1 MAVPFI
7 MPADAVREVIYPQTR
22 KINVAKQTI
31 KANKDRE
38 AQKDAER
45 NAWRLQNGW
54 LDVSRVMMPNEVVD
68 RAMEQEKKQA
78 RISTPRYMTID
89 EKRTSARMAA
99 KMEADKKNEEAIKAV
114 STMLSLPMP
123 STYVSTGNSYLD
135 TMMDLA
141 VPFGLGQASKGFNLA
156 LKASPSIG
164 RAIVSGGKAA
174 VSPRTVTNFA
184 LQVTPFM
191 AAAADNEN
199 SNGSFITEYP
209 GVAALAGYASLAALR
224 GGYRK
229 WFKEPPGRPVLEKPK
244 LDRNKFKTE
253 RAYQKAYDKQMA
265 INQKEF
271 EEATA
276 KFEEDDKVKANAK
289 RREFIVPKTTWG
301 RVNRWIM
308 LPGLTGLAG
317 FNIYSAYK
325 NKQSTSNNAEAEA
338 KSDTLEIVPEF
349 YEQIPSNPT
358 DTTSTDTYT
367 IY

>member
-38 AQKDAER
+38 AQKNAER
-45 NAWRLQNGW
+45 NAYRLQNGW
-54 LDVSRVMMPNEVVD
+54 LDVNRVMMSDEAVD
-68 RAMEQEKKQA
+68 RAIQQNTA
-78 RISTPRYMTID
+78 QLSTPRFQTTD
-89 EKRTSARMAA
+89 ERRASQRQFA
-99 KMEADKKNEEAIKAV
+99 KMQADKNNEEAKKAV
-114 STMLSLPMP
+114 GTMLSLTLP
-123 STYVSTGNSYLD
+123 STYVSTGSPYLD

-156 LKASPSIG
+156 LKTSPSIG
-164 RAIVSGGKAA
+164 KAVVSGGKAM
-174 VSPRTVTNFA
+174 VSPRAVTNFA
-184 LQVTPFM
+184 LQATPFM

-229 WFKEPPGRPVLEKPK
+229 WFKEPPGRPVLEEPK
-244 LDRNKFKTE
+244 LDRNKFRTE

-308 LPGLTGLAG
+308 LPGLTGIAG
-317 FNIYSAYK
+317 LNIYSAYK
-325 NKQSTSNNAEAEA
+325 NKQSTSNNAEEEA

-349 YEQIPSNPT
+349 YDQIPSNPT

>member
-7 MPADAVREVIYPQTR
+7 MPADAVRAVIYPQER
-22 KINVAKQTI
+22 KITVAKQTGE
-31 KANKDRE
+31 ANRKRE
-38 AQKDAER
+38 AQKNAER
-45 NAWRLQNGW
+45 NAYRLQNGW
-54 LDVSRVMMPNEVVD
+54 LDVNRVMMSDEAVD
-68 RAMEQEKKQA
+68 RAMQQNTA
-78 RISTPRYMTID
+78 QLSTPRFQTTD
-89 EKRTSARMAA
+89 ERRASQRQFA
-99 KMEADKKNEEAIKAV
+99 KMQADKNNEEAKKAV
-114 STMLSLPMP
+114 GTMLSLTLP
-123 STYVSTGNSYLD
+123 STYVSTGSSYLD

-156 LKASPSIG
+156 LKTSPSIG
-164 RAIVSGGKAA
+164 KAVVSGGKAM
-174 VSPRTVTNFA
+174 VSPRAVTNFA
-184 LQVTPFM
+184 LQATPFM

-276 KFEEDDKVKANAK
+276 TFENDAKVKANAK
-289 RREFIVPKTTWG
+289 RREFIVPKTAWG

-308 LPGLTGLAG
+308 LPGLMGLAG
-317 FNIYSAYK
+317 FDIYRRLNTPTASEGTK
-325 NKQSTSNNAEAEA
+325 EEV

-349 YEQIPSNPT
+349 YDQIPSNPT

>member
-7 MPADAVREVIYPQTR
+7 MPADAVRAVIYPQTR

-54 LDVSRVMMPNEVVD
+54 LDVSRVMMSDEAVD
-68 RAMEQEKKQA
+68 RAMQQNTA
-78 RISTPRYMTID
+78 QLSTPRFQTTD
-89 EKRTSARMAA
+89 ERRASQRQFA
-99 KMEADKKNEEAIKAV
+99 KMQADKNNEEAKKAV
-114 STMLSLPMP
+114 STMLSLTLP
-123 STYVSTGNSYLD
+123 STYVSTGSSYLD

-156 LKASPSIG
+156 IKTSPSIG
-164 RAIVSGGKAA
+164 KAVVSGGKAM
-174 VSPRTVTNFA
+174 VSPRAVTNFA
-184 LQVTPFM
+184 LQATPFM

-199 SNGSFITEYP
+199 SDGSFITKYP

-224 GGYRK
+224 SGYRK
-229 WFKEPPGRPVLEKPK
+229 WFKEPPGRPVLEKPQ
-244 LDRNKFKTE
+244 LDRNKFRSEK
-253 RAYQKAYDKQMA
+253 AYQKEYDKQMA
-265 INQKEF
+265 INQKKF

-276 KFEEDDKVKANAK
+276 TFENDDKVKANAR
-289 RREFIVPKTTWG
+289 RREFIVPKTAWG
-301 RVNRWIM
+301 KVNRWLIW
-308 LPGLTGLAG
+308 PSLTGLAG
-317 FNIYSAYK
+317 FNIY
-325 NKQSTSNNAEAEA
+325 KQFNIPSSTSNNSEEA
-338 KSDTLEIVPEF
+338 KSDTLEIIPEF
-349 YEQIPSNPT
+349 YEQIPSNST

>member
-38 AQKDAER
+38 TQKDAER
-45 NAWRLQNGW
+45 NAYRLRNGW

-78 RISTPRYMTID
+78 KISTPRYMTTD

-99 KMEADKKNEEAIKAV
+99 KMEADKKNEEAVKAV

-135 TMMDLA
+135 TMMDMA
-141 VPFGLGQASKGFNLA
+141 VPFGLGRAAKGFNVA

-164 RAIVSGGKAA
+164 RAIVSGSKAA
-174 VSPRTVTNFA
+174 VSPRAVTNFA
-184 LQVTPFM
+184 LQSTPFI

-199 SNGSFITEYP
+199 SDGSLITKYP

-229 WFKEPPGRPVLEKPK
+229 WFKEPPGRPVLKKPD
-244 LDRNKFKTE
+244 LKFGDFET
-253 RAYQKAYDKQMA
+253 ADDYYKAYDKQMA

-271 EEATA
+271 EDATA
-276 KFEEDDKVKANAK
+276 VFENDAKVKANAK
-289 RREFIVPKTTWG
+289 RREFIVPKTAWG

-308 LPGLTGLAG
+308 QPGLMGLAG
-317 FNIYSAYK
+317 FDIYRRLNTPTASEGTK
-325 NKQSTSNNAEAEA
+325 EEV